1 MQAAFDA
8 IVLKQVATEIGNIR
22 AEYRGVVPEES
33 IDLVA
38 RQSLQNLA
46 NSKVPQFV
54 PLFVG
59 RFTLE
64 RLHEHTGFRPR
75 VKFNLLTRW
84 PPRAG
89 ERLFPGGVPMIHA
102 LLVLAVIL
110 FVLWLLFHATGGLV
124 NLIWLVII
132 VLVGLWLF
140 GFVRSRSA
148 R

>member
-8 IVLKQVATEIGNIR
+8 IVLKQVATEIRNIK

-59 RFTLE
+59 RFTRE
-64 RLHEHTGFRPR
+64 RLRELTGFRPR
-75 VKFNLLTRW
+75 VKFNLLTR
-84 PPRAG
+84 
-89 ERLFPGGVPMIHA
+89 
-102 LLVLAVIL
+102 
-110 FVLWLLFHATGGLV
+110 
-124 NLIWLVII
+124 
-132 VLVGLWLF
+132 
-140 GFVRSRSA
+140 
-148 R
+148 